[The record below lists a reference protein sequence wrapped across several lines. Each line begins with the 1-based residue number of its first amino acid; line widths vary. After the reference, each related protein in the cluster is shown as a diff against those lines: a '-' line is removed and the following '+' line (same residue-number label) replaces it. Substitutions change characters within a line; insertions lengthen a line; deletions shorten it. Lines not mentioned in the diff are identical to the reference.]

1 MKFKIGT
8 SGELKL
14 ADNEI
19 TEILKEAYLDEGFI
33 DLNKFKTSFSP
44 ASIRNRGVIYCARE
58 IASNEIAGMV
68 IGVDYNSSAKLFAKT
83 YEIEM
88 HLLGVKPKFR
98 NKGLAKLLI
107 EELLESVNNTGYT
120 KMLLWTQVNMYTA
133 HKLYKAYGFIHN
145 PSRDFKR
152 GDRDFLFFEKS
163 LQETNS

>member
-8 SGELKL
+8 SDELKL

-33 DLNKFKTSFSP
+33 DKNRFKISFSS
-44 ASIRNRGVIYCARE
+44 ASIRNRGKIYCARE
-58 IASNEIAGMV
+58 IDSNEIAGIV
-68 IGVDYNSSAKLFAKT
+68 IAVDYKSAAKLFAKT
-83 YEIEM
+83 NEIEM

-107 EELLESVNNTGYT
+107 EKLLESVNNTDYT
-120 KMLLWTQVNMYTA
+120 KMLLCTQVKMYAA

-152 GDRDFLFFEKS
+152 GDRNFLFFEK
-163 LQETNS
+163 LL